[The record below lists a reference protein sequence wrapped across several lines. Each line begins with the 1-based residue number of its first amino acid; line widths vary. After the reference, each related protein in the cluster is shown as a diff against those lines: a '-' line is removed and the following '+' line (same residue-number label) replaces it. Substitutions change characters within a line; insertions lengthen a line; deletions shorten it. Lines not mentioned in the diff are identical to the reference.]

1 MVHRSTPTKQGL
13 ARAVCR
19 FVRHAR
25 DAGALRYVRE
35 QDLIAI
41 SETFLQLGFRAAA
54 NIVLEEWHERAAYTI
69 FTNDPLEMAEIIC
82 EHMTCDLRLHPSD
95 PTIVVLN

>member
-1 MVHRSTPTKQGL
+1 MVNRSASTRPGL
-13 ARAVCR
+13 AKAVCR

-25 DAGALRYVRE
+25 DSGALRYVRE
-35 QDLIAI
+35 HDLIAI

-54 NIVLEEWHERAAYTI
+54 NIVLDEWHERAAYTI

-82 EHMTCDLRLHPSD
+82 EYMTCDLRLHPSD
-95 PTIVVLN
+95 PTTIVLN